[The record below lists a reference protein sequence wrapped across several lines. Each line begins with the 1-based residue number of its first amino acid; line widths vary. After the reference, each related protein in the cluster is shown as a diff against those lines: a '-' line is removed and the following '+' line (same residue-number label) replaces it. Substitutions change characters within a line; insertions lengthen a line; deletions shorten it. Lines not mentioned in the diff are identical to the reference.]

1 VTSTDQPLR
10 RFEVP
15 GISCDHCKAAIEGA
29 VGALTGIDSVDVDVA
44 SRIVVVAGTAA
55 DGDIVAAIDDAG
67 YDVAG
72 PAR

>member
-1 VTSTDQPLR
+1 VTSADQPLR

-29 VGALTGIDSVDVDVA
+29 VGALTGVESVEVDVA
-44 SRIVVVAGTAA
+44 ARTVSVAGTAA
-55 DGDIVAAIDDAG
+55 DGDIVAAIDEAG
-67 YDVAG
+67 YDVPG

>member
-1 VTSTDQPLR
+1 MTSTDQPLR

-29 VGALTGIDSVDVDVA
+29 VGALTGVESVDVDVA
-44 SRIVVVAGTAA
+44 SRTVAVAGTAP

>member
-1 VTSTDQPLR
+1 MTSTDQPLR